1 MKRILYFLV
10 FIVFIPASCDFQD
23 LNVDPTR
30 NSDAG
35 LTEILPVA
43 IAQTMRNIG
52 SIGARVTGTVV
63 QHWTGISA
71 QVQSY
76 STYLIDEQT
85 LTEFWETGLYAG
97 AMKDCVLIIEKAQEA
112 EQPYY
117 EGIGKVLLAFNL
129 GIATSFWGDIP
140 YSEALQGTNSL
151 KSSYDSQESV
161 YASIQQLL
169 DEAISLF
176 EKDPVVGGPT
186 TDDLIYGGI
195 PDAWKTAAYGLKARY
210 AMHLVKRN
218 PDAAQQALEY
228 INNSFTSID
237 QEPVFHFGPISN
249 ESNPIAL
256 FGLERPNQ
264 MEVGHYLVDLL
275 SAKNDPRR
283 FKYWLE
289 ENGYYNFYKT
299 GNADLVRAQKES
311 PLALISY
318 TELLFLKA
326 EALLRTGEDGPAGQ
340 TYTLALL
347 NSMTELAITNQLIN
361 PYLAGNA
368 GFGGLTTFE
377 QKLDRLI
384 TQKYI
389 ALYGVNSIETWV
401 DFRRTGYP
409 ALEVP
414 ENVTAS
420 FNPSL
425 VIPQRYLYPISER
438 TTNYDNYQEAI
449 DRQGGHLMDVGLW
462 AFKDE

>member
-1 MKRILYFLV
+1 MKRILYILV
-10 FIVFIPASCDFQD
+10 LTVLIPASCDFND

-63 QHWTGISA
+63 QHWNGISA
-71 QVQSY
+71 QMQSY

-97 AMKDCVLIIEKAQEA
+97 AMKDCALIIGKAQDDD
-112 EQPYY
+112 QPYY
-117 EGIGKVLLAFNL
+117 EGIGKVLMAFNL
-129 GIATSFWGDIP
+129 GIASSFWGDVP
-140 YSEALQGTNSL
+140 YSGALQGTSSL
-151 KSSYDSQESV
+151 KSAYDTQESV
-161 YASIQQLL
+161 YASIQLLL
-169 DEAISLF
+169 DEAIGLF
-176 EKDPVVGGPT
+176 ERDAVVGGPGS
-186 TDDLIYGGI
+186 DDLIYGGN
-195 PDAWKTAAYGLKARY
+195 AGLWKAAAYGLKARY
-210 AMHLVKRN
+210 AMHLVKRD
-218 PDAAQQALEY
+218 PDAAQKTLEY
-228 INNSFTSID
+228 IDKSFTGNAT
-237 QEPVFHFGPISN
+237 EPAFQFGPISN

-264 MEVGHYLVDLL
+264 MEVGRFLVNLM
-275 SAKNDPRR
+275 STKNDPRR
-283 FKYWLE
+283 FKYWFE

-299 GNADLVRAQKES
+299 GNTDLVRAQKDS
-311 PLALISY
+311 PLALIGY
-318 TELLFLKA
+318 TELMFLKA
-326 EALLRTGEDGPAGQ
+326 EALLRTGEDGLASQ
-340 TYTLALL
+340 TYTMALL
-347 NSMTELAITNQLIN
+347 NSMSELSISNQLIN

-368 GFGGLTTFE
+368 GFGGLTTFD
-377 QKLDRLI
+377 QKLERLI

-389 ALYGVNSIETWV
+389 ALYGVNSMESWV

-425 VIPQRYLYPISER
+425 VIPERYLYPISER
-438 TTNYDNYQEAI
+438 TTNYENYQEAI

-462 AFKDE
+462 AYKNE